1 MPGRSEPRWPMLL
14 RVALARCVTIA
25 AMAPS
30 AVPHDVSG
38 LQGAAL
44 REAKRAMRQRVLQ
57 ARDALPEAA
66 RAAASSAIAERI
78 GRRPDFGAARA
89 ILVTLPFRNEWDTR
103 VLVRAA
109 FGAGKTVTAPR
120 VDNASRMLELYAI
133 ADPDRD
139 VVLSAQGIPEPASHC
154 AQIPRDAIDFVVVPG
169 IAFDRHGHRLGYG
182 GGYYDRLLPLLSPRA
197 ARVAG
202 AFDLQ
207 IVPQVPVGPNDIG
220 IDAIVTEAR
229 ELSILR

>member
-1 MPGRSEPRWPMLL
+1 
-14 RVALARCVTIA
+14 
-25 AMAPS
+25 MAPS
-30 AVPHDVSG
+30 ADPHDASG
-38 LQGAAL
+38 LSGTAL
-44 REAKRAMRQRVLQ
+44 REAKRAMRQRVLA
-57 ARDALPEAA
+57 ARDALPEEA
-66 RAAASSAIAERI
+66 RMAASRVIAERF
-78 GRRPDFGAARA
+78 GRRADFRSARA

-109 FGAGKTVTAPR
+109 LAAGKTIAAPR
-120 VDNASRMLELYAI
+120 VDAATRMLEPYAI

-154 AQIPRDAIDFVVVPG
+154 PWISRDAIDFVVVPG
-169 IAFDRHGHRLGYG
+169 IAFDRDGHRLGYG
-182 GGYYDRLLPLLSPRA
+182 GGFYDRLLPLLSPRA

-220 IDAIVTEAR
+220 IDAIVTESR
-229 ELSILR
+229 ELSVPR